1 MKVSWGFEMLTVKYV
16 KRRWMV
22 SCRNRLLEHP
32 KTEKLM
38 NNRDILGVSYELSV
52 LVGCVIPD
60 GIKHKDI
67 YRGLNARNY
76 LAKEYEHVA
85 NFHKKNEVVP
95 QKGMSLDTEKKIILK
110 QLLHL
115 KIGKKGTISSM
126 KVFGWLKDT
135 SFQVKFLMSWF
146 LF

>member
-16 KRRWMV
+16 KRKWMV

-32 KTEKLM
+32 KTENLM
-38 NNRDILGVSYELSV
+38 SNRDILGVSYEFSG
-52 LVGCVIPD
+52 LVGCAIPH

-85 NFHKKNEVVP
+85 NFHKKM
-95 QKGMSLDTEKKIILK
+95 KLYLKK
-110 QLLHL
+110 
-115 KIGKKGTISSM
+115 
-126 KVFGWLKDT
+126 V
-135 SFQVKFLMSWF
+135 
-146 LF
+146 

>member
-1 MKVSWGFEMLTVKYV
+1 MKLETATSANEGILAFWNAYWKACQKKVDGIMQKYGE
-16 KRRWMV
+16 
-22 SCRNRLLEHP
+22 RLLEHP
-32 KTEKLM
+32 KTENLM
-38 NNRDILGVSYELSV
+38 NNWDILGVSYELSG

-95 QKGMSLDTEKKIILK
+95 QKGMSLDIEK
-110 QLLHL
+110 
-115 KIGKKGTISSM
+115 
-126 KVFGWLKDT
+126 
-135 SFQVKFLMSWF
+135 
-146 LF
+146 

>member
-32 KTEKLM
+32 KTENLM
-38 NNRDILGVSYELSV
+38 NNWDILRVSYELSG

-95 QKGMSLDTEKKIILK
+95 QKGMSLDIEK
-110 QLLHL
+110 
-115 KIGKKGTISSM
+115 
-126 KVFGWLKDT
+126 
-135 SFQVKFLMSWF
+135 
-146 LF
+146 

>member
-32 KTEKLM
+32 KTENLM
-38 NNRDILGVSYELSV
+38 NNWDILGVSYELSG

-95 QKGMSLDTEKKIILK
+95 QKGMSLDIEKKIILK

-115 KIGKKGTISSM
+115 KIGKKRN
-126 KVFGWLKDT
+126 D
-135 SFQVKFLMSWF
+135 
-146 LF
+146 